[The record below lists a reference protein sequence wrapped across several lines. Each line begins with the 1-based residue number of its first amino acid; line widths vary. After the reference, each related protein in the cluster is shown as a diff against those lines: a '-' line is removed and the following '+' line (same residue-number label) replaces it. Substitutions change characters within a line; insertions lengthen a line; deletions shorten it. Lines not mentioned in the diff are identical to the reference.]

1 MLTELKVFVSRI
13 FRLFSLRRRNADDKQ
28 FNQELDSHLDMLAEE
43 NVRLGMSPDE
53 ARRQAHIR
61 LGSSSQLRESNHDL
75 RGLPF
80 FETLWQDVR
89 YGLRMLRRSPGFSIL
104 AILCLT
110 LGIGANTVVFSW
122 IEGLLLRP
130 FPAVA
135 HQERMYALTGT
146 AAGEP
151 GDTDLSW
158 PDFRDLQEN
167 CNLCESLIADKIMS
181 AALNIGGR
189 AERAIGSIV
198 SANYFDAI
206 GVHPIL
212 GRGFQPGE
220 DIGRDSHPVVVISY
234 QMWQDRFKGDP
245 EIIGKTQSF
254 NRVQHT
260 IVGVAPRGFYGT
272 FVGWAIQF
280 WVPAS
285 MEEVFEGGNYTLDDR
300 GNRWIE
306 GFAKLKP
313 GVTLAQSQSEISGIA
328 DRLAAAYPEIN
339 RGRGIKLLPLWLT
352 PFNKAGELRPT
363 LAIMLAVVVFVL
375 LIACANVS
383 NLLLVRFFARRHEIM
398 VRLAIGA
405 ARGRLL
411 RQLLTEGLILS
422 AFGAVGGLLVAR
434 WCRYL
439 LVLFFPRTNVVPY
452 LPGEIDWRVLAIS
465 VGVCVL
471 STILFALVP
480 AIQTSKIDLAAALKS
495 EMGGLVGGRSKSW
508 LRSSF
513 VLVQVSLSFVLLV
526 GAALLI
532 QSLSAMENMSP
543 GFSTHGVLVTYID
556 TFGSGY
562 NSQRAENL
570 QKQLAERVQAL
581 PGIESA
587 AFTEFVQ
594 LGLIPPPSAP
604 IVVEGYVPPPNEQPD
619 IDYNQVGPGYF
630 ATAGI
635 LLDSGRDFRITD
647 DANAA
652 AVAVVNEAM
661 ARKFWGGRNP
671 VGQRFQ
677 MKGKWLQVVGL
688 AKQSKS
694 FTVSEPPRPFFYV
707 PILQNPSVRAS
718 LLVKTSLS
726 PQAVT
731 SLLADQL
738 RSMDSDLAQYPVITM
753 QEQLDRSTSS
763 QKAAVGLLAVL
774 GGLALFLAAIGLY
787 GVVTFSVAQSR
798 REMGLR
804 MALGADSSHVLWHVI
819 SQGLLLTISGAAI
832 GAIASLGLTRL
843 IGEMLYNVSP
853 RDPLSF
859 GLAFGIM
866 VLISLVASFVPAW
879 RASRT
884 DPSIALRYE

>member
-1 MLTELKVFVSRI
+1 MLSE
-13 FRLFSLRRRNADDKQ
+13 LRRFASRTLRLISFRRRLQDDSQ
-28 FNQELDSHLDMLAEE
+28 FTQELASHLDILTEE
-43 NVRLGMSPDE
+43 NVRRGMSRAE

-61 LGSSSQLRESNHDL
+61 LGGSAQLRESNHDL

-80 FETLWQDVR
+80 LETLWQDVR

-135 HQERMYALTGT
+135 HQERMLAVTGT
-146 AAGEP
+146 APGEP
-151 GDTDLSW
+151 GNTDLSW
-158 PDFRDLQEN
+158 PDFKDLQKN
-167 CNLCESLIADKIMS
+167 CSLCEAFIADKIMS

-189 AERAIGSIV
+189 AERVIGSIV
-198 SANYFDAI
+198 STNYFNAL
-206 GVHPIL
+206 GVHLIL

-220 DIGRDSHPVVVISY
+220 DVGRNAHPVVVISY
-234 QMWQDRFKGDP
+234 QMWQDRFNGDP

-260 IVGVAPRGFYGT
+260 IIGVAPKGFYGT
-272 FVGWAIQF
+272 FVGWAIQY

-285 MEEVFEGGNYTLDDR
+285 MEEVFEGGNYALDDR
-300 GNRWIE
+300 GSRWIE

-313 GVTLAQSQSEISGIA
+313 GVTLAQAQSEISGIA
-328 DRLAAAYPEIN
+328 DRISRAYPEID
-339 RGRGIKLLPLWLT
+339 RGRGVKLLPLWLT

-422 AFGAVGGLLVAR
+422 AFGALGGLLVAR

-495 EMGGLVGGRSKSW
+495 EMGGLVSSQSKSW

-532 QSLSAMENMSP
+532 QSLRAMENMSP
-543 GFSTHGVLVTYID
+543 GFATRGALVTYID

-562 NSQRAENL
+562 GAQRAENF
-570 QKQLAERVQAL
+570 QKQLVERVQAL
-581 PGIESA
+581 PGIQSA

-619 IDYNQVGPGYF
+619 VDYNPAGPGYF

-635 LLDSGRDFRITD
+635 PLLSGRDFSVTD
-647 DANAA
+647 VPGAV

-661 ARKFWGGRNP
+661 VKQFWAGKDP
-671 VGQRFQ
+671 VGQRFRSN
-677 MKGKWLQVVGL
+677 GKWLQVVGV
-688 AKQSKS
+688 AKQSKYFS
-694 FTVSEPPRPFFYV
+694 VSEPPRPFFYV
-707 PILQNPSVRAS
+707 PILQNPAVRAS
-718 LLVKTSLS
+718 LLIKTSLP

-731 SLLADQL
+731 SLLAGQL
-738 RSMDSDLAQYPVITM
+738 RSMDTDLAQYPVITM

-763 QKAAVGLLAVL
+763 QKASVGLLAVL

-804 MALGADSSHVLWHVI
+804 MALGADSSNVLWRVI
-819 SQGLLLTISGAAI
+819 SQGLVLTISGATI

-843 IGEMLYNVSP
+843 IGEMLYTVSP

-859 GLAFGIM
+859 AMAFGIM
-866 VLISLVASFVPAW
+866 LFISLLASFVPAW
-879 RASRT
+879 RAAHT
-884 DPSIALRYE
+884 DPAIALRYE